1 MYLEMFHYDT
11 KVLFEFQGPHLHVH
25 CSDCMRAWNACKIQA
40 LHMQVL
46 FLRPTT
52 CFLPPLIISYPSSP
66 LYSRAQ
72 SPASTLF
79 FPNILNTSGAIGVFH
94 FNAQFLFTSILFIIV
109 TVISSSS
116 LTVSLALASR
126 IHPLEAFIMLLPTST
141 HCGTVLKKRLEKTLL
156 SVLLR
161 HLALLHD
168 PFYQVLQT
176 LFNCLQMLL

>member
-1 MYLEMFHYDT
+1 MYLDMFHYDI

-25 CSDCMRAWNACKIQA
+25 CSDWMRAWNACKIQA

-52 CFLPPLIISYPSSP
+52 CFMSPLIISYPSSP

-109 TVISSSS
+109 TVISSSII
-116 LTVSLALASR
+116 TVSLALASR
-126 IHPLEAFIMLLPTST
+126 IHPLQSFHNVIANILHYYMTHFI
-141 HCGTVLKKRLEKTLL
+141 KFFK
-156 SVLLR
+156 
-161 HLALLHD
+161 
-168 PFYQVLQT
+168 
-176 LFNCLQMLL
+176 LFF